1 MEKNLQSTTTLLN
14 GVQMPIFGL
23 GVWQVEDGESVIHS
37 VKSAIKAG
45 YKAIDT
51 AAIYKNERGV
61 GQAIKE
67 SGVARE
73 DLFITTKVWNS
84 DQGYESTF
92 AAYEESLE
100 KLGLE
105 YVDLYLIHWPVA
117 GKYKETWKALEKL
130 YKDGRVRAIGVCNFH
145 QHHLDDLLTDAEV
158 VPMVNQI
165 ELHPLLSQELLRNY
179 CASEGIKV
187 TAWSPLGRGRLLDN
201 PDLASIA
208 AKYNK
213 TVAQVILRW
222 DLQND
227 VIVIPRSTK
236 EERIIE
242 NADIFDFEISLEDMA
257 FINSL
262 NKNERTGTDP
272 DNFDF

>member
-242 NADIFDFEISLEDMA
+242 NADIFDFEISVEDMA